1 MSAFISFYIILIAN
15 MQFNEWEPIYKLILE
30 DMHWERMYD
39 EEAARTLSHLLET
52 KARKK
57 IPDLIDIE
65 LLNKAINGKDVIV
78 CGKAPCLKDDIKN
91 VDFKKYVV
99 IAADGATSVLIN
111 NGIIP
116 NIIVTDLDGN
126 IDDEAKAND
135 LGAIMVV
142 HAHGDNMDALGEELP
157 RLKRVIGTTQST
169 PLSNV
174 YNFGGFSDGDRSV
187 FLAKEMGAKSITL
200 IGFDYNDTNVTPLK
214 KKKLMWAE
222 KLIDMIMGEEDF
234 E

>member
-1 MSAFISFYIILIAN
+1 MKFA
-15 MQFNEWEPIYKLILE
+15 EWEPIYKLILE
-30 DMHWERMYD
+30 DMHYDRIYD
-39 EEAARTLSHLLET
+39 EASACILSKLLET
-52 KARKK
+52 KAREK
-57 IPDLIDIE
+57 IPDVIDIE
-65 LLNKAINGKDVIV
+65 LLHKVINGKDVLV
-78 CGKAPCLKDDIKN
+78 CGKAPCLKDDIKT
-91 VDFKKYVV
+91 VDIKNYVV
-99 IAADGATSVLIN
+99 IAADGATSILIN
-111 NGIIP
+111 NGIAP
-116 NIIVTDLDGN
+116 NVIVTDLDGN
-126 IDDEAKAND
+126 MDDEAKANE

-142 HAHGDNMDALGEELP
+142 LAHGDNMDALGEELP

-200 IGFDYNDTNVTPLK
+200 IGFDFNDTNVTPIK

-222 KLIDMIMGEEDF
+222 KLIDMIMGEMDF

>member
-1 MSAFISFYIILIAN
+1 MKFD
-15 MQFNEWEPIYKLILE
+15 EWEPVYKLILE
-30 DMHWERMYD
+30 DMHYDRIYD
-39 EEAARTLSHLLET
+39 EASARLLSKLLET
-52 KARKK
+52 KSRENT
-57 IPDLIDIE
+57 PDVIDIE
-65 LLNKAINGKDVIV
+65 LLHKAINGKDVLV
-78 CGKAPCLKDDIKN
+78 CGKAPCLKDDLKN

-99 IAADGATSVLIN
+99 IAADGATSILIN
-111 NGIIP
+111 NGIAP
-116 NIIVTDLDGN
+116 NVIVTDLDGN
-126 IDDEAKAND
+126 MDDEAKANE

-157 RLKRVIGTTQST
+157 RLKRVIGSTQST

-200 IGFDYNDTNVTPLK
+200 IGFDFNDTNVAPIK

-222 KLIDMIMGEEDF
+222 KLIDMIMGEMDF

>member
-1 MSAFISFYIILIAN
+1 MKFD
-15 MQFNEWEPIYKLILE
+15 EWEPIYKLILE

-39 EEAARTLSHLLET
+39 EAAARTLSKLLET
-52 KARKK
+52 KSRKK
-57 IPDLIDIE
+57 IPDVIDISI
-65 LLNKAINGKDVIV
+65 LNRAIYDKDVLV

-111 NGIIP
+111 NGIAP
-116 NIIVTDLDGN
+116 NVVVTDLDGN
-126 IDDEAKAND
+126 MDDEARAND

-142 HAHGDNMDALGEELP
+142 HAHGDNMDALCEELP

-187 FLAKEMGAKSITL
+187 FLAKEMGARSITL
-200 IGFDYNDTNVTPLK
+200 IGFDYRDENVTPIK
-214 KKKLMWAE
+214 KKKLLWAE
-222 KLIDMIMGEEDF
+222 KLINIIMD
-234 E
+234 

>member
-1 MSAFISFYIILIAN
+1 MEFD
-15 MQFNEWEPIYKLILE
+15 EWEQIYKLILE
-30 DMHWERMYD
+30 DMHYDRIYD
-39 EEAARTLSHLLET
+39 EASARLLSKLLET
-52 KARKK
+52 KSRKK
-57 IPDLIDIE
+57 IPDVIDIE
-65 LLNKAINGKDVIV
+65 LVHKAINGNDVLV
-78 CGKAPCLKDDIKN
+78 CGKAPCLKDDMKN

-111 NGIIP
+111 NGIAP
-116 NIIVTDLDGN
+116 NVIVTDLDGN
-126 IDDEAKAND
+126 MDDEAKANE

-142 HAHGDNMDALGEELP
+142 HAHGDNMDALGVEVP

-200 IGFDYNDTNVTPLK
+200 IGFDFKDTNVSPIK

-222 KLIDMIMGEEDF
+222 KLIDMVMVEMDF

>member
-1 MSAFISFYIILIAN
+1 MRF
-15 MQFNEWEPIYKLILE
+15 EDWEPIYELILE
-30 DMHWERMYD
+30 DMQFDRIYD
-39 EEAARTLSHLLET
+39 ENSARLLSKILET

-57 IPDLIDIE
+57 IPDVIEVE
-65 LLNKAINGKDVIV
+65 LLRKAINGKDVLI

-91 VDFKKYVV
+91 VDFRKYVV
-99 IAADGATSVLIN
+99 IAADGATSVLMN
-111 NGIIP
+111 NGITP
-116 NIIVTDLDGN
+116 DIIVTDLDGN
-126 IDDEAKAND
+126 MDDESRAND

-157 RLKRVIGTTQST
+157 RLKRVIGTTQSK

-187 FLAKEMGAKSITL
+187 FLANEMGARSITL
-200 IGFDYNDTNVTPLK
+200 IGFDFKDENVTPLK

-222 KLIDMIMGEEDF
+222 KLIDTILGEGDF
-234 E
+234 G

>member
-1 MSAFISFYIILIAN
+1 MKFD
-15 MQFNEWEPIYKLILE
+15 EWEPIYKLILE
-30 DMHWERMYD
+30 DMHWDRIYD
-39 EEAARTLSHLLET
+39 EAAARTLSKLLET

-65 LLNKAINGKDVIV
+65 FLRKAIHGKDILV
-78 CGKAPCLKDDIKN
+78 CGKAPCLKDDIKKI
-91 VDFKKYVV
+91 DFKNYVV

-116 NIIVTDLDGN
+116 NVIVTDLDGN
-126 IDDEAKAND
+126 MDDEARANS

-142 HAHGDNMDALGEELP
+142 HAHGDNMDALGEEIP
-157 RLKRVIGTTQST
+157 RLKKVIGTTQSV
-169 PLSNV
+169 PFSNI

-200 IGFDYNDTNVTPLK
+200 IGFDFKDENVTPVK
-214 KKKLMWAE
+214 KKKLLWAE
-222 KLIDMIMGEEDF
+222 KLINMILGEDEFDMIRYYNG
-234 E
+234 